1 MKTALPFRKIIIII
15 IIIIIITAIIII
27 TINKYNNF
35 IQLLTVVPELATLD
49 CSLKHVLQVPNT
61 HPYHS

>member
-15 IIIIIITAIIII
+15 IITAIIIITI

-35 IQLLTVVPELATLD
+35 IQLLTVVPELVTLD

-61 HPYHS
+61 QPYHS